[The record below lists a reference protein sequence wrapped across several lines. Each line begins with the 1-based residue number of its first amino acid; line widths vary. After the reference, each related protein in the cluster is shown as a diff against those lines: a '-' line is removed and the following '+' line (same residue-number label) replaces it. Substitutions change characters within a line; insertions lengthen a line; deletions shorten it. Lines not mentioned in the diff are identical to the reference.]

1 MTKEMRNEMRQLISE
16 IEILTKENQILKM
29 SNEMLELLMDESTDD
44 TKEIGDV
51 DKE

>member
-1 MTKEMRNEMRQLISE
+1 MRQLISE

-29 SNEMLELLMDESTDD
+29 SNEMLELLMDESTDVQAD
-44 TKEIGDV
+44 

>member
-1 MTKEMRNEMRQLISE
+1 MTKEMRNEMRKLISE

-29 SNEMLELLMDESTDD
+29 SNEMLELLMDESTDVQAD
-44 TKEIGDV
+44 